1 MSHTL
6 EVSKVDSAAERIWNL
21 TKARVEAEA
30 QLADCLKHLAESEA
44 DLAFFLA
51 EPKTIVNVELLK
63 SHKRA
68 CRSSIAAWEASI
80 VAIQSD
86 IDTYKTE
93 IDDIVKRIPEARR
106 DH

>member
-6 EVSKVDSAAERIWNL
+6 EISEIDSAADRIWNL

-30 QLADCLKHLAESEA
+30 QLTECLKNLAEAET
-44 DLAFFLA
+44 DLASLLA
-51 EPKTIVNVELLK
+51 VPKTTVNAEYLK
-63 SHKRA
+63 AHKRA
-68 CRSSIAAWEASI
+68 CRSSIEAWEASI
-80 VAIQSD
+80 VAFQSD

-93 IDDIVKRIPEARR
+93 IDDLDKRIPEAWI